1 MTMTFSNE
9 TNRSDAS
16 EPALI
21 IISQNP
27 YSWGKNSYNPMICRQ
42 ALSLAMGLMAFFK
55 MLGLYWVLLGFM
67 AHVLF
72 Y

>member
-1 MTMTFSNE
+1 
-9 TNRSDAS
+9 
-16 EPALI
+16 
-21 IISQNP
+21 
-27 YSWGKNSYNPMICRQ
+27 MICRQ